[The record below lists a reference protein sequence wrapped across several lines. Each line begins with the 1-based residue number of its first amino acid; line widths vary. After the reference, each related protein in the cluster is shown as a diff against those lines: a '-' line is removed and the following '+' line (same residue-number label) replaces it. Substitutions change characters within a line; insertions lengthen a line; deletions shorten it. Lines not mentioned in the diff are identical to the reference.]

1 MKMNLKFKST
11 ILLLLLSISC
21 FAQEYAGKGEDIN
34 IILKNIN
41 EFSRLYVGAET
52 DKLTAMY
59 CEDAKI
65 FPAGDD
71 IIIGQ
76 TAIKNKW
83 TLPKGAK
90 VLSHKVT
97 PKEIKI
103 IEDYAYDYGYYEGS
117 SINKDD
123 VTSNWKG
130 KYVIIWKK
138 EDNNWKIYLDI
149 WNRINERK

>member
-1 MKMNLKFKST
+1 MKMNLEFKST
-11 ILLLLLSISC
+11 ILLLLLSISSY
-21 FAQEYAGKGEDIN
+21 AQEYAGKGEDIN
-34 IILKNIN
+34 IILENIN
-41 EFSRLYVGAET
+41 EFSRLYVSAET
-52 DKLTAMY
+52 DRLAAMY

-76 TAIKNKW
+76 TAIEKKW

-123 VTSNWKG
+123 ITSNWKG

-149 WNRINERK
+149 WNRINESK

>member
-1 MKMNLKFKST
+1 MDLKLKST
-11 ILLLLLSISC
+11 ILLFLLSISC
-21 FAQEYAGKGEDIN
+21 FAQEYAGRGEDIN

-41 EFSRLYVGAET
+41 EFSRLYVSAET

-76 TAIKNKW
+76 KAIKKKW

-90 VLSHKVT
+90 VISHKVT

-103 IEDYAYDYGYYEGS
+103 IENYAFDYGYYEGS
-117 SINKDD
+117 TIDKDK

-149 WNRINERK
+149 WNMINDSK

>member
-1 MKMNLKFKST
+1 
-11 ILLLLLSISC
+11 
-21 FAQEYAGKGEDIN
+21 
-34 IILKNIN
+34 
-41 EFSRLYVGAET
+41 
-52 DKLTAMY
+52 MY
-59 CEDAKI
+59 CADAKI

-76 TAIKNKW
+76 TAIKKKW

-103 IEDYAYDYGYYEGS
+103 IENYAYDYGYYEGS
-117 SINKDD
+117 SINKDN

-149 WNRINERK
+149 WNRINESK